1 MSNVNIA
8 GDAYTTIVAGE
19 NVHKVTILRLYGED
33 AVVISHYPAIDSPLI
48 PEDYVVPEERAQ
60 EEVQKAVDAIPTL
73 QRTRRRGC
81 RIPGRRPTIAPK

>member
-33 AVVISHYPAIDSPLI
+33 AVVISHCPAIDSPLI
-48 PEDYVVPEERAQ
+48 PEDYVVPEERVQ
-60 EEVQKAVDAIPTL
+60 EEVQKAVDAIVRHYKEQGVEAVAYQGDGP
-73 QRTRRRGC
+73 Q
-81 RIPGRRPTIAPK
+81 

>member
-33 AVVISHYPAIDSPLI
+33 AVVISNYPAIDSPLI

-60 EEVQKAVDAIPTL
+60 EEVQKAVDAIVRHYKEQGVEAVAYQGDGP
-73 QRTRRRGC
+73 Q
-81 RIPGRRPTIAPK
+81 